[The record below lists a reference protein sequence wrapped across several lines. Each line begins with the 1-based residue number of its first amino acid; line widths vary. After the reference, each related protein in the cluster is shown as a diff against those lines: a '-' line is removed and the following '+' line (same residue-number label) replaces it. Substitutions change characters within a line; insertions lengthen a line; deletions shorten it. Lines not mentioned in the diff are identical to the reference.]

1 MYLTP
6 EILASAKKSKQMDPS
21 LEHEDPPLV
30 AKLRSLLNRNTRI
43 EITDGRLFVG
53 QFMCIDHSKNI
64 ILAGA
69 YESRPH
75 GTATGTEAEAQ
86 ETTGAARLAPD
97 VGSNKKSDEG
107 KRHSLCFF
115 FPPQGTKGNGSI
127 FDAKRKI
134 VLTCV
139 VSFFFFVCRPPLR
152 GPGHDPGPPH
162 RQGRNGLQPPARLRL
177 ADTRAQIR
185 RRVPARETMRIPH
198 RRHQKH
204 GRAFSGGGQ
213 QIRHRKKG
221 LSFIGSAQKNPP
233 PYHSSAGSVH
243 SQLPRVCRGD
253 SSQRSKRPRSTF
265 SVAGFTAPGPDAFG
279 RDILEPDPCT

>member
-97 VGSNKKSDEG
+97 VGSNKKSDEDRRFVGLVMIPGHHIVKAEMDCSHLRGSDSRIRAPKYDAEYLLG
-107 KRHSLCFF
+107 KR
-115 FPPQGTKGNGSI
+115 
-127 FDAKRKI
+127 
-134 VLTCV
+134 
-139 VSFFFFVCRPPLR
+139 
-152 GPGHDPGPPH
+152 
-162 RQGRNGLQPPARLRL
+162 
-177 ADTRAQIR
+177 
-185 RRVPARETMRIPH
+185 
-198 RRHQKH
+198 
-204 GRAFSGGGQ
+204 
-213 QIRHRKKG
+213 
-221 LSFIGSAQKNPP
+221 
-233 PYHSSAGSVH
+233 
-243 SQLPRVCRGD
+243 
-253 SSQRSKRPRSTF
+253 
-265 SVAGFTAPGPDAFG
+265 
-279 RDILEPDPCT
+279 